1 MPAPTHPRNGAH
13 SSSSSRFF
21 TIYMSEPSP
30 QSRRTPSSTG
40 RSPRTPANG
49 ASRSSDALPSD
60 FPNKHPNTFTS
71 CLSIPVEGAIPIM
84 SQDDPPSVTLSR
96 MSDHSASSSKRAP
109 RKSKTHALA
118 ALHYHASSHDND
130 DVASQDIS
138 DDFSGDP
145 TPISISPSLDL
156 SSVKTSSPRNQPPRA
171 SPRPFGLED
180 CPVFYPNSDEFKDP
194 MSYIRSISEKALNY
208 GICKVVPPVGWK
220 MPFVTDTEVCV
231 ILPHFSHFLKTHLDL
246 IYFHF
251 RQSFRFKTRLQRLNS
266 IEASSRAKVNFLEQL
281 YRFHKQ
287 QGNPRVSVPTIN
299 HKSLDLWL
307 LRKEVHKL
315 GGYDAVCIVSCHIFF
330 PTANLY
336 DRSQRIGNGVTL
348 ALSSATGAYRV
359 YPLRSRI
366 PTRESFYHMST
377 FAIECGIHPHCPLHP
392 VALVIL
398 TSKLTQIFKRREP
411 VMDTIAMPHPPL
423 LVL

>member
-1 MPAPTHPRNGAH
+1 M
-13 SSSSSRFF
+13 
-21 TIYMSEPSP
+21 ELSP
-30 QSRRTPSSTG
+30 QLRGSPSRRG
-40 RSPRTPANG
+40 RSPRTPALG
-49 ASRSSDALPSD
+49 ASRSSDALPTD
-60 FPNKHPNTFTS
+60 FQNKQPSTFTS
-71 CLSIPVEGAIPIM
+71 CLSIPVEGALPIM
-84 SQDDPPSVTLSR
+84 SQDDPPSAALSR
-96 MSDHSASSSKRAP
+96 MSDHSPSSSKRAP

-130 DVASQDIS
+130 DVASADIS

-156 SSVKTSSPRNQPPRA
+156 SSVKTSSPRNQPPRT

-194 MSYIRSISEKALNY
+194 MTYIRSITEKALSY

-231 ILPHFSHFLKTHLDL
+231 ILPHFSHFLVRLVL
-246 IYFHF
+246 IFIHF

-307 LRKEVHKL
+307 LRREVQNL
-315 GGYDAVCIVSCHIFF
+315 GGYDAVCILPPHLFF
-330 PTANLY
+330 PTANSH
-336 DRSQRIGNGVTL
+336 DRLQRIGNGVTS

-359 YPLRSRI
+359 YPPKSRI
-366 PTRESFYHMST
+366 PTHELSYHMSI
-377 FAIECGIHPHCPLHP
+377 FAIECGIHPRCRLRQ

-398 TSKLTQIFKRREP
+398 TSKLTQIFRRCEP
-411 VMDTIAMPHPPL
+411 VMDTIAMPHPHL
-423 LVL
+423 LVP